1 MSVTAPELETVSV
14 DLGARSYDILVG
26 HGALDQLGPRLAA
39 MLKQKRVFVLTPQG
53 EILQKYRFD
62 ERVYFR
68 VYSMTILGDKLIVQ
82 TSVGIEEKLVALKGL

>member
-39 MLKQKRVFVLTPQG
+39 MLKQKILPTPVD
-53 EILQKYRFD
+53 IIARAVRIK
-62 ERVYFR
+62 
-68 VYSMTILGDKLIVQ
+68 IKW
-82 TSVGIEEKLVALKGL
+82 